1 MYLILKNSDAN
12 YSICLFGEMSE
23 LGEAD
28 FGLTT
33 FFARSHPNDKCG
45 ANGLPLT
52 PNSIKILGRF
62 EHLKTISHENL
73 CKYIDIQRGKHGES
87 LFSLNLRSDLELE
100 QSIYTGISVYTL
112 GESKEN
118 IIS

>member
-1 MYLILKNSDAN
+1 
-12 YSICLFGEMSE
+12 MSE

-73 CKYIDIQRGKHGES
+73 CQYIDIQRGKHGES
-87 LFSLNLRSDLELE
+87 LFSFNL
-100 QSIYTGISVYTL
+100 Y
-112 GESKEN
+112 
-118 IIS
+118 